1 MLKKLVLVAA
11 LMAAVSAQAVEVGIN
26 ASRDN
31 GNSNR
36 DGGGLTISES
46 FGTTGIVAGWDR
58 YSSGTELNKYSLM
71 GTYDVA
77 TFGKAVVAVKAG
89 VAYVD
94 QKSTIDGYA
103 GLIGVGVSYPVYK
116 KVSLTADYRYQ
127 AGQSRISSLDG
138 STVSA
143 GLKFAF

>member
-1 MLKKLVLVAA
+1 MKKIIFVAA
-11 LMAAVSAQAVEVGIN
+11 LMAAVSAQAVELGIN

-77 TFGKAVVAVKAG
+77 NFGKAVVAVKAG

-94 QKSTIDGYA
+94 QKNSTDGYA
-103 GLIGVGVSYPVYK
+103 GLVGVGVSYPVAK

-138 STVSA
+138 GTVSA
-143 GLKFAF
+143 GLKYSF

>member
-11 LMAAVSAQAVEVGIN
+11 MMAAVSAQAVEVGIN
-26 ASRDN
+26 ASRDS
-31 GNSNR
+31 GNSSR
-36 DGGGLTISES
+36 DGGGLTIGER

-58 YSSGTELNKYSLM
+58 YSSGTELNKYTLM

-77 TFGKAVVAVKAG
+77 NFGKTLVTVKAG

-94 QKSTIDGYA
+94 QKNSTDGYA
-103 GLIGVGVSYPVYK
+103 GLVGVGVSYPVYK
-116 KVSLTADYRYQ
+116 QVSLTADYRYQ

-143 GLKFAF
+143 GLKYSF